1 MYDYLVMKRALAE
14 RAKQSLPQ
22 PGVTEPTKVP
32 RLDLSTSSAVPFSS
46 SLNGGELSNHLP
58 AASSVPSSAP
68 SSPAKRQKRITSLT
82 SQVNNNNQDNDTS
95 AFYLKHQNRALA
107 TELLSLQDST
117 KALEK
122 ERDYRRQECWAACQ
136 ALNSLQATWTQL
148 ETALADDSPSP
159 PPLSSSMMDSGAP
172 PITGTGMEWTRALA
186 EALAGLGRQ
195 QRNTADSTD
204 QFYSDLSQLSANV
217 TTRANTL
224 QECIWKALS
233 SSSSSTT
240 SALEHAQY
248 EKQLADSN
256 MQVRFLETQVAEL
269 TQARDQIASK
279 ERKLRRNLYRLSVG
293 ILTTEQAMQTL
304 DQDGDEEWLQ
314 VKLETRDRVKQ
325 EDASVCAMSHVSHA
339 PVDAAAV
346 ALSESKHAQYETKIA
361 DLEATLRNR
370 DASIREVRK
379 RTIVVERSFCC
390 QWTHPELLHG
400 SFYSTK

>member
-1 MYDYLVMKRALAE
+1 MKRALAE

-22 PGVTEPTKVP
+22 PAAAEPSKVP
-32 RLDLSTSSAVPFSS
+32 RLDLSTSSVAPLPSSASS
-46 SLNGGELSNHLP
+46 SSNEVNHPVSNPP
-58 AASSVPSSAP
+58 AAAVPSSAP
-68 SSPAKRQKRITSLT
+68 SSPAKRQKRISALA
-82 SQVNNNNQDNDTS
+82 SQVINNQDDS

-122 ERDYRRQECWAACQ
+122 ERDFRRQECWAACQ

-148 ETALADDSPSP
+148 ETALADAP
-159 PPLSSSMMDSGAP
+159 PPSLPSMMDSGAP
-172 PITGTGMEWTRALA
+172 AITGTGMEWTRALA

-195 QRNTADSTD
+195 RTTADSTD

-233 SSSSSTT
+233 SSPQTST
-240 SALEHAQY
+240 SAVENAQY
-248 EKQLADSN
+248 EKQLAESN
-256 MQVRFLETQVAEL
+256 MQVRFLETEVAEL

-279 ERKLRRNLYRLSVG
+279 ERRLRRNLYRLSVG
-293 ILTTEQAMQTL
+293 ILTTEQAVQTL

-314 VKLETRDRVKQ
+314 VRLETRDRVKQ
-325 EDASVCAMSHVSHA
+325 EDDYASASAASNVSQA

-346 ALSESKHAQYETKIA
+346 ALSESKNAQYETKIA

-370 DASIREVRK
+370 DVSIEEVRRGK
-379 RTIVVERSFCC
+379 MLCIFI
-390 QWTHPELLHG
+390 L
-400 SFYSTK
+400 FYLPIDSH